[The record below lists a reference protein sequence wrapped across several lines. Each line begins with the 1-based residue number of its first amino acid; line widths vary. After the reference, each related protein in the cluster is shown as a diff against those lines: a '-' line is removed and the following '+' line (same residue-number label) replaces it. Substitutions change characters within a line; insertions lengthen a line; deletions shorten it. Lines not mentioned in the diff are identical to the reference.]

1 MATVKKKAAASKT
14 DQIPRLAHKKKTMN
28 LKTELSQVELTAAA
42 EELAESTQNV
52 NRLEDQKK
60 AATAQFKSDIDYASA
75 RRNKFAG
82 IVATKCEYRNVD
94 CDMLYDY
101 EGKMSRSPAST
112 PGKRSRSGRCSRT
125 NCNSRC
131 RWRSNGLPKALHQD
145 AEEHVRACRSGVV
158 LA

>member
-28 LKTELSQVELTAAA
+28 LKTELSQEELTAAA

-101 EGKMSRSPAST
+101 EEKMVTITRLDT
-112 PGKRSRSGRCSRT
+112 GEEVTKRAMFEDELQQP
-125 NCNSRC
+125 
-131 RWRSNGLPKALHQD
+131 LPLEK
-145 AEEHVRACRSGVV
+145 
-158 LA
+158 

>member
-1 MATVKKKAAASKT
+1 MAQVKKSAASKA
-14 DQIPRLAHKKKTMN
+14 DQIPRMAHKKKTMN
-28 LKTELSQVELTAAA
+28 LKTELSQEELTAAA

-101 EGKMSRSPAST
+101 EEKMVTITRLDT
-112 PGKRSRSGRCSRT
+112 GEEVTKRAMFEDELQQP
-125 NCNSRC
+125 
-131 RWRSNGLPKALHQD
+131 LPLEK
-145 AEEHVRACRSGVV
+145 
-158 LA
+158 